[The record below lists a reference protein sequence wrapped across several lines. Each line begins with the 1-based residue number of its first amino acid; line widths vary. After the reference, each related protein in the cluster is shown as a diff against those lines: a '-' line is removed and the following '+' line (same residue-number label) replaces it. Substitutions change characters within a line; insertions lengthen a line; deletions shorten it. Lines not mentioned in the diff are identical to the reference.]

1 MASTWIGANP
11 QIAHREFFEEP
22 TEHTTYNPNPEC
34 EPRAG
39 GVISRYGCRRAAGVL
54 GGRSVPFRVGP
65 IEDADQRNITIWLG
79 QYRGLCGARCR
90 SVTLPNTAPLSL
102 SCTNTIS
109 NPRAEPPTAPRAPC
123 LPRAI
128 SVPLAVHAPL
138 PRARARTLCTGLQ
151 IAPRTHT
158 EHPKMQIQCLLLV
171 LLHTHLPEYS
181 APRPTGATAPFLRA
195 AATGTGKLR
204 NRSASVEISVQAG

>member
-1 MASTWIGANP
+1 MRASCWRGHLPIWMPACRWGPRGKVGAVP
-11 QIAHREFFEEP
+11 CRP
-22 TEHTTYNPNPEC
+22 D
-34 EPRAG
+34 R
-39 GVISRYGCRRAAGVL
+39 GCR
-54 GGRSVPFRVGP
+54 ST
-65 IEDADQRNITIWLG
+65 NITIWLG